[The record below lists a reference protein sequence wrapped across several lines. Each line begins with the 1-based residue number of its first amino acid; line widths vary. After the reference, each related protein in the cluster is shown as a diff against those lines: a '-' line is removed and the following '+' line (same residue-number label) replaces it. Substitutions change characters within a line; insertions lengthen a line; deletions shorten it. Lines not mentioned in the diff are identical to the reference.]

1 MEDCDYCDYT
11 YYHHHHCYW
20 CGYTIVMS
28 RVRNDGADE
37 WEHVIRDAGWSVHT
51 AKP

>member
-1 MEDCDYCDYT
+1 MEDDRCDRCAYINE
-11 YYHHHHCYW
+11 HHCYW

-37 WEHVIRDAGWSVHT
+37 WEHVIRDAGWSVHA